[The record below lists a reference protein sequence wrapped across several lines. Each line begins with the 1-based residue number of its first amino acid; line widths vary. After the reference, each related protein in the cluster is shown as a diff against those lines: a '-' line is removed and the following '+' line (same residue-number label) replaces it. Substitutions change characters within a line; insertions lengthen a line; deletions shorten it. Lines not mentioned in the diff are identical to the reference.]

1 MTIYRT
7 PDPDPDLPNER
18 DTRIRRV
25 TRVTRGVAAAAVL
38 GTAVFGGLAAA
49 TYHGGTQ
56 ATSTAASSGASTATA
71 SVATKASLSAA
82 QAPSASTQ
90 TPVASSGGSSIQGS
104 DQGALGQPQG
114 SMLVYATWL
123 YQNGFRYFKMG
134 YASAMAWVLFGAT
147 MLCTLVLIKSSE
159 RWVHVEDN
167 R

>member
-25 TRVTRGVAAAAVL
+25 SRVTRGVAAAAVL
-38 GTAVFGGLAAA
+38 GTAVFGGLAAT

-56 ATSTAASSGASTATA
+56 ATSGASTATA

-90 TPVASSGGSSIQGS
+90 TPVASSGGS
-104 DQGALGQPQG
+104 
-114 SMLVYATWL
+114 
-123 YQNGFRYFKMG
+123 
-134 YASAMAWVLFGAT
+134 
-147 MLCTLVLIKSSE
+147 
-159 RWVHVEDN
+159 
-167 R
+167 